1 MNIHT
6 FCAALILGAL
16 VAAIAPST
24 QSLAQSNDKTV
35 TTPKDAGAS
44 APGGATPNTNTTPTK
59 HRYWRHLGG
68 RHPHYGSR
76 RVRT

>member
-6 FCAALILGAL
+6 LCGALILGAL
-16 VAAIAPST
+16 VAAMAPST
-24 QSLAQSNDKTV
+24 QSLAQPNDKGV
-35 TTPKDAGAS
+35 TAPKDAGAS
-44 APGGATPNTNTTPTK
+44 APGSARPNTNTNPTK

>member
-6 FCAALILGAL
+6 FCGALILGAL
-16 VAAIAPST
+16 VAAIAPSA
-24 QSLAQSNDKTV
+24 QSLAQSSDKAATA
-35 TTPKDAGAS
+35 PKDVGAS
-44 APGGATPNTNTTPTK
+44 APGSATPKTNTNPTK